1 MMKLGFRVA
10 GCVGEKFFFH
20 LRVSI
25 FWISTLVIFFLY
37 LFDGSRKYRPLLM
50 ISAGEGKG

>member
-20 LRVSI
+20 LCVSI

-37 LFDGSRKYRPLLM
+37 LLDGSRKYRPLLM